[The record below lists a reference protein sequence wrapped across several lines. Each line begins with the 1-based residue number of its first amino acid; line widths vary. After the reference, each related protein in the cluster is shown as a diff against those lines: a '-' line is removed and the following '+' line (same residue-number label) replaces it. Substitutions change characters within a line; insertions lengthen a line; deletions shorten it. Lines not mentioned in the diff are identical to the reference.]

1 MGTHAF
7 TLLVSVRGSGRILSD
22 DGWVKLL
29 VLFNVRKRTSWT
41 RFTGIPLDEKGRK
54 KANVEL
60 QGPDASRLP
69 VGFLNFFLCKPE
81 PIGSSRFNRREAGK
95 VDLNDEQKLR
105 YNG

>member
-1 MGTHAF
+1 MGQVTR
-7 TLLVSVRGSGRILSD
+7 LVQRPQAYIVDEVHRNPLGRERPKE
-22 DGWVKLL
+22 GECRVA
-29 VLFNVRKRTSWT
+29 
-41 RFTGIPLDEKGRK
+41 G
-54 KANVEL
+54 A
-60 QGPDASRLP
+60 DASRLP